1 MFIIRRVWET
11 FLLQVLTHV
20 TATIPNLAVI
30 LRYKSKTF
38 NCAKKI
44 SLLLMSPQSKT
55 GREQN
60 ILGLNLQS
68 RSEAVATKILPAQ
81 NGSGQRERDWENNW
95 K

>member
-1 MFIIRRVWET
+1 
-11 FLLQVLTHV
+11 
-20 TATIPNLAVI
+20 
-30 LRYKSKTF
+30 
-38 NCAKKI
+38 
-44 SLLLMSPQSKT
+44 MSPQSKT
-55 GREQN
+55 GREQD